1 MHGFPLSML
10 ALMPFPI
17 IRARLRWPA
26 IAYCLRFAFAND
38 VDMESEPTGNSGSE
52 RAACRELR
60 ATGFTDF
67 HLLPPPPAVP
77 LPPGARDVAGAR
89 LGKKRREV
97 AEPDQRHLVA
107 AHERTSARGARSPRT
122 SGCARRQPEP
132 ARHQLG

>member
-1 MHGFPLSML
+1 MHGLPLSML

-38 VDMESEPTGNSGSE
+38 GDMESEPTGNSGSE
-52 RAACRELR
+52 RAACRALR
-60 ATGFTDF
+60 ATGFTDV
-67 HLLPPPPAVP
+67 HLL
-77 LPPGARDVAGAR
+77 PGARDLAGAR

>member
-1 MHGFPLSML
+1 MHGLPLSML

-52 RAACRELR
+52 RAGCPQLL
-60 ATGFTDF
+60 ATVFTDV
-67 HLLPPPPAVP
+67 HLL
-77 LPPGARDVAGAR
+77 PGARDVAGAR

>member
-52 RAACRELR
+52 RAACREIR
-60 ATGFTDF
+60 AGVFTDVN
-67 HLLPPPPAVP
+67 LLPR
-77 LPPGARDVAGAR
+77 ARDGGGAR

-97 AEPDQRHLVA
+97 ADPDQRHLVA